1 MRSVEG
7 IYLSKLYQL
16 ENIIQQKAGKCSG
29 AQAAFADILNSVQR
43 QIDMVSGASAGDGMA
58 VSAHSAVTPDLSDIY
73 AAGLFTGYSGRPSA
87 ATGSEID
94 AAIEKAAQATGLD
107 PALIRA
113 VIRVESSFN
122 PDAVSGAGAQG
133 LMQLMPGTAR
143 ELGVTDPFDV
153 EQNVM
158 GGATYLARQ
167 LRRFGDVRLALA
179 AYNTGPGRVSSYHI
193 TDANNPSE
201 YEKLPRGV
209 RGYVAK
215 VLRYY
220 EQYKST
226 GGGAV

>member
-143 ELGVTDPFDV
+143 
-153 EQNVM
+153 
-158 GGATYLARQ
+158 
-167 LRRFGDVRLALA
+167 
-179 AYNTGPGRVSSYHI
+179 
-193 TDANNPSE
+193 
-201 YEKLPRGV
+201 
-209 RGYVAK
+209 
-215 VLRYY
+215 
-220 EQYKST
+220 
-226 GGGAV
+226 

>member
-7 IYLSKLYQL
+7 IYLSKLCRL

-43 QIDMVSGASAGDGMA
+43 QIDMVSGAPAGDAMP
-58 VSAHSAVTPDLSDIY
+58 VNTHSAIAANLSDIY
-73 AAGLFTGYSGRPSA
+73 AAELFTGYSGRPSA

-94 AAIEKAAQATGLD
+94 AAIEKAARATGLD

-113 VIRVESSFN
+113 VIRVESSFDSN
-122 PDAVSGAGAQG
+122 AVSGAGAQG

-143 ELGVTDPFDV
+143 ELGVTDPFDA

-158 GGATYLARQ
+158 GGATYLAKQ
-167 LRRFGDVRLALA
+167 LKRFGDVRLALA
-179 AYNTGPGRVSSYHI
+179 AYNTGPGRVNSYHI

-215 VLRYY
+215 VLQYY
-220 EQYKST
+220 EQYKT
-226 GGGAV
+226 KGGGAV